1 MFENPVFSSSP
12 WGFRFFE
19 IPDYCRTLKNIGIE
33 KIKQLANIFMTEDE
47 QTELFKDGDG

>member
-1 MFENPVFSSSP
+1 MVEFIKTQYNLYKAGNKS
-12 WGFRFFE
+12 
-19 IPDYCRTLKNIGIE
+19 IGID